1 MNNKIISNNKPLYKT
16 PKARWQKTT
25 LAGAIT
31 LAILSQQ
38 FIAGAEAATCST
50 AGDTITL
57 STAVAATC
65 FLSST
70 VSPFNNITV
79 DSVGS
84 IIVPYLATADG
95 INTFNTAL
103 VYNNT
108 GFPVGNGAITNQ
120 GVLAGVVS
128 GIHIRGASASA
139 LTAGTTL
146 INSGTINAYSTAAT
160 VTQGTIISAVTGVS
174 VDFASGAII
183 TNTGSILN
191 YDTTNARIGL
201 GTGLSLN
208 SSSGSII
215 NNGSATANSGTISG
229 GTGIALLGTSNTTIN
244 NNAGGSIVNGI
255 NIGSV
260 LGVADSSNS
269 VIHNKGSITH
279 VAGTA
284 IYQLF
289 GSGTQIINDG
299 SITGSNGSIYFFG
312 VSNGK
317 IQNNSGGTISGGI
330 ILGPTTTP
338 TQLSTNNLIDNRGT
352 IIVGDNLAGVY
363 IASGANNITNSGSIS
378 AGTRGVGVFFI
389 GTAGSSLINSGAISG
404 GSGVILN
411 ANSNFNNA
419 LGGTIQAN
427 DTGAHGLILNGL
439 TAGTYLNSGTI
450 TALAGGSA
458 VMSSSQN
465 IILQNN
471 GKLVS
476 ANGTGLGLQAG
487 STANTINNNGA
498 INAFFGINVQA
509 GSHSINNLSGGTIS
523 AGIGIDIAANSNGN
537 QISNAGV
544 ITIANNGVGVRS
556 ISTANTNI
564 NNSGT
569 IQAGSAAYG
578 VYLYNNTAGSVI
590 NSGTINSGLNGI
602 GAALGSGIQIENT
615 RSGII
620 STNDDISAAI
630 GLIGVNGATVSNAGK
645 IIATHTSSAG
655 IYSSSSNVTI
665 TSSGSIEV
673 GDNGAGI
680 YLDTNAAANTL
691 NNSGSIT
698 SLYSAIQS
706 NDGSHTINNLS
717 EGKLIA
723 NFGVLINADSSA
735 NTIDNKGAIAATTD
749 GIGVQLNSADNSLS
763 NSGAIS
769 AAGAGIGVDIGAAAT
784 GTVLNNTGTITS
796 GFRGLRVSANNTLVN
811 EGRISATNEWGVA
824 VELAGLS
831 AGSFS
836 NNGSINAAD
845 KGVGVL
851 SGANNITVSNSKDI
865 TAAGQG
871 VAVDISNGSNS
882 FIENSGTISSG
893 FASIRIADSQAVS
906 INNGGTLSGRVLN
919 SAKASQTSIN
929 NSGMI
934 SGSNNSAIL
943 YTQGLDGTL
952 SNSGTI
958 TLNNSDSANFSAAV
972 LALGV
977 NSGSFSNH
985 STISIQDNS
994 NGSSSTATAGV
1005 YFDTL
1010 SGDFTNSGSITNS
1023 TKSSGR
1029 EAYGVLINTLN
1040 SSAVFNN
1047 SGTITVNSGS
1057 TDAIRNSVAISYFEG
1072 GAGLNNTGTIDKL
1085 YIGAGTASR
1094 QFKLS
1099 GYGDIN
1105 TLIVKAS
1112 LDAETQL
1119 QISGNYKLPNL
1130 IAATIA
1136 PSGNLGDNLGALV
1149 SSAADTIIDLDSRHH
1164 TILGRLN
1171 LGANNRIDV
1180 DLNPNGDSGRIII
1193 SGAVTTPGTTKINI
1207 NQLGSSYIDGQV
1219 FTIIDG
1225 AAGSSLS
1232 FDSNISD
1239 NSLLYNFEPISNG
1252 QDLLIRVVGHGAAAP
1267 MLQSWSDTG
1276 RQQQDPLLYH
1286 AIQSAESSGATT
1298 LSSLLEQLS
1307 PDNSAS
1313 VFDSYRENSLAA
1325 AATINKR
1332 LNTVRLSQLGLSRE
1346 TGMAAGDPQHYS
1358 PSVWLQAYSSNI
1370 KQSQRQNTTGYN
1382 ADSSGFALGIDSL
1395 INDATRLGIGFNR
1408 SNHQSHSSNGHYS
1421 SDSDS
1426 TQAFIYGS
1434 YLSADDRFID
1444 SSISYGK
1451 SDYQSRRQINLI
1463 NLSRTAHA
1471 QFDAKQ
1477 LSAQLFYGKHI
1488 RYNNELLVS
1497 PYIGSQYSRLAI
1509 DSYQESGA
1517 QGANLRIAKS
1527 NQESLEAV
1535 LGTAI
1540 QKTFQ
1545 TGSGHQIV
1553 PELHASWRRELIDNA
1568 IEASSQFIGGGVS
1581 FKIQAPDTS
1590 DNTFTIGA
1598 SISLYRQDGID
1609 IKANYD
1615 YASRSGYSN
1624 HSGFINVKINTD
1636 FNSPFKKTRLK
1647 SVLNT
1652 PIDNFDA
1659 ISLNMAEL
1667 SPVYLADADT
1677 GLGII
1682 AAVDDFRYSNINLNG
1697 FQVDAG
1703 RLNYGV
1709 ADSFRSVAT
1718 YVGNTP
1724 MLSNTS
1730 VADFDHIN
1738 YFERYDAKAVN
1749 LSDMPSSAQFGHS
1762 GLAAVLQ
1769 YIPNKPVLGLYSSQ
1783 LGVSGSR
1790 LQGSQSGELGNG
1802 IDGVWNLP
1810 LGNSVALRI
1819 AGGRIKTEGITDY
1832 VNLYQL
1838 NAAGEP
1844 INASVSPSF
1853 VPQQDLNRQG
1863 DVNSFFTNYGRASLL
1878 WRASTELDL
1887 QLTAYH
1893 QKDDRGGNRIA
1904 AVGRNGYGNAYQT
1917 NQSGALIVEP
1927 KTRETNI
1934 VALDLDYQAD
1944 NFHISS
1950 NTSRYQHQG
1959 SLIDDVTGAASNLS
1973 FLNSGADYCENTS
1986 GTAFV
1991 GEFCAASP
1999 FALNSSRPLTV
2010 LDRRF
2015 NDQGISQEIKIS
2027 SSSNNDLQY
2036 SAGLFYHQ
2044 QKRTKIS
2051 AIDKVGFTTFYQNNR
2066 PSNSDDIAINS
2077 DLWSIQAE
2085 QLDAT
2090 DLSLYSNISYLINQ
2104 QWKLIAGLKGFSHKA
2119 KETALRSYPMFE
2131 QNGSARFAQLS
2142 QTLRTNEQ
2150 GFLPNFTIE
2159 YQARDNIGVY
2169 LKLGQGYRPGGLNSN
2184 ALVENSH
2191 SILAG
2196 KGQSPLLSYEAE
2208 TLSTAILGVQGN
2220 VSFSSDLNRN
2230 PLRYEL
2236 SLFSR
2241 FARDKQINTFN
2252 NSRDTRDQL
2261 QQQIINN
2268 AGSAIQQGLELKL
2281 ASKFS
2286 PRWSY
2291 SLNYN
2296 YNYKAEIK
2304 KALYQTGSI
2313 SRLGST
2319 QINNQGQLSPTGLG
2333 QTPTLIANSGTRL
2346 AFSPEHTAVVKT
2358 DYLIPYKTL
2367 SLRFFASLDYR
2378 SDMHAGLGGG
2388 AIIKG
2393 SSTMNIGASVLW
2405 EDMDISL
2412 WANNIGNS
2420 QRLNSIN
2427 LDNAGPLTEQ
2437 SYYGS
2442 GNYSAIAL
2450 PRNIGMTVNYKF

>member
-16 PKARWQKTT
+16 PKTRWQKNT

-38 FIAGAEAATCST
+38 FIAGAEAATCG
-50 AGDTITL
+50 AVPGDTITL
-57 STAVAATC
+57 NTAVAATC

-70 VSPFNNITV
+70 VSPFNNITIE
-79 DSVGS
+79 STGS
-84 IIVPYLATADG
+84 IIVPYLDTADG

-103 VYNNT
+103 IYNNT
-108 GFPVGNGAITNQ
+108 GFPVSNGAITNQ
-120 GVLAGVVS
+120 GILAGVVS
-128 GIHIRGASASA
+128 GIHIRGASAGA

-146 INSGTINAYSTAAT
+146 INSGTINAYSTLAT

-174 VDFASGAII
+174 LDFASGAII
-183 TNTGSILN
+183 TNTGNILN

-208 SSSGSII
+208 SSTGSII
-215 NNGSATANSGTISG
+215 NNGTAIANSGTISG
-229 GTGIALLGTSNTTIN
+229 GTGIALRGTSNTIN

-255 NIGSV
+255 NIGSAV
-260 LGVADSSNS
+260 GVADSTNT
-269 VIHNKGSITH
+269 VINNRGSITH
-279 VAGTA
+279 TGGTA

-317 IQNNSGGTISGGI
+317 IQNNSGAVINGSI

-352 IIVGDNLAGVY
+352 ITVGDNLTGIY
-363 IASGANNITNSGSIS
+363 IISGINNITNSGSIN
-378 AGTRGVGVFFI
+378 AGTGGAGVSI
-389 GTAGSSLINSGAISG
+389 ISTAGSSLSNSGAISG

-411 ANSNFNNA
+411 ANTNFNNA

-427 DTGAHGLILNGL
+427 DSGAHGLTLNGL

-450 TALAGGSA
+450 TAAAGGSA
-458 VMSSSQN
+458 VISNSQN
-465 IILQNN
+465 IIVQNN
-471 GKLVS
+471 GSLVS
-476 ANGTGLGLQAG
+476 ATGAGLLLQAG
-487 STANTINNNGA
+487 STANTLNNSGSISA
-498 INAFFGINVQA
+498 SYGVSVQA
-509 GSHSINNLSGGTIS
+509 GSHNINNLSGGTIS
-523 AGIGIDIAANSNGN
+523 AVVGIDLAANSNSN

-544 ITIANNGVGVRS
+544 LTITNSGVGVRS

-578 VYLYNNTAGSVI
+578 VYLYNNTASSVI

-615 RSGII
+615 GSGII

-645 IIATHTSSAG
+645 IIATHETSAG
-655 IYSSSSNVTI
+655 IYSSSTNVTI

-673 GDNGAGI
+673 GSNGAGI
-680 YLDTNAAANTL
+680 YLDTNAAANTI

-706 NDGSHTINNLS
+706 NDGSHSINNLADGS
-717 EGKLIA
+717 LSAI
-723 NFGVLINADSSA
+723 FGIQINAGSSA
-735 NTIDNKGAIAATTD
+735 NTIDNKGAIAATTE
-749 GIGVQLNSADNSLS
+749 GIGVQLNSADNHLT
-763 NSGAIS
+763 NSGTIS
-769 AAGAGIGVDIGAAAT
+769 AAGAGIGVDISTAAT

-796 GFRGLRVSANNTLVN
+796 GFRGLKVSSNNTLVN
-811 EGRISATNEWGVA
+811 NGSISSTNEAGVT
-824 VELAGLS
+824 VELAGLT

-836 NNGSINAAD
+836 NNGSISAANG
-845 KGVGVL
+845 GVGIL
-851 SGANNITVSNSKDI
+851 SSSNNIAISNSKNI

-871 VAVDISNGSNS
+871 VAVDINNGSNS
-882 FIENSGTISSG
+882 SIENSGTISSG

-906 INNGGTLSGRVLN
+906 INNNGTLSGRVLN
-919 SAKASQTSIN
+919 SAKASQTSIS
-929 NSGMI
+929 NSGI
-934 SGSNNSAIL
+934 INGSNNSAIL
-943 YTQGLDGTL
+943 YAQGLDGTL

-958 TLNNSDSANFSAAV
+958 SLNNSDPANFSAAV
-972 LALGV
+972 LALGL
-977 NSGSFSNH
+977 NSGSFTNY

-994 NGSSSTATAGV
+994 NGDSSTATAGV
-1005 YFDTL
+1005 YLETL
-1010 SGDFTNSGSITNS
+1010 SGKFTNSGSITNS
-1023 TKSSGR
+1023 TNTSNR

-1057 TDAIRNSVAISYFEG
+1057 TEAIRNSVAISNFEG
-1072 GAGLNNTGTIDKL
+1072 GAGLNNTGTIDSL

-1105 TLIVKAS
+1105 TLIVKGS

-1130 IAATIA
+1130 IAATTDA
-1136 PSGNLGDNLGALV
+1136 SGNLGALV
-1149 SSAADTIIDLDSRHH
+1149 SSAADTIIDLDNRHH

-1207 NQLGSSYIDGQV
+1207 NQLGSTYTDGQV

-1239 NSLLYNFEPISNG
+1239 SSLLYNFETINNG

-1267 MLQSWSDTG
+1267 ILQSWSDTG
-1276 RQQQDPLLYH
+1276 RQQQDPLLYQ
-1286 AIQSAESSGATT
+1286 AIQSAESSGATN
-1298 LSSLLEQLS
+1298 LNSLVEQLS
-1307 PDNSAS
+1307 LDNSAS

-1325 AATINKR
+1325 TATINKR
-1332 LNTVRLSQLGLSRE
+1332 LNTVRLTQLGLSSE
-1346 TGMAAGDPQHYS
+1346 TGMAAGDQQYYS

-1370 KQSQRQNTTGYN
+1370 KQSQRQNTTGYK
-1382 ADSSGFALGIDSL
+1382 ADSSGLALGIDSL
-1395 INDATRLGIGFNR
+1395 INDATRLGIGFSR
-1408 SNHQSHSSNGHYS
+1408 SNHQSHSSDGRYS

-1434 YLSADDRFID
+1434 YLSADDSFID

-1451 SDYQSRRQINLI
+1451 SDYQSRRHINLI

-1471 QFDAKQ
+1471 EFDAKQ
-1477 LSAQLFYGKHI
+1477 LSAQLVYGKHI
-1488 RYNNELLVS
+1488 RYNNDLLVS
-1497 PYIGSQYSRLAI
+1497 PYIGTQYSRLAI
-1509 DSYQESGA
+1509 DPYQESGA
-1517 QGANLRIAKS
+1517 QGANLSIAKS

-1535 LGTAI
+1535 LGASI
-1540 QKTFQ
+1540 QKAFQ
-1545 TGSGHQIV
+1545 SDSGHQIV

-1568 IEASSQFIGGGVS
+1568 IEASSQFVGGGAS
-1581 FKIQAPDTS
+1581 FKTPAPNTT

-1609 IKANYD
+1609 VKANYD

-1636 FNSPFKKTRLK
+1636 FKSPFKKTRLK

-1652 PIDNFDA
+1652 PIDNFDT
-1659 ISLNMAEL
+1659 ITLNMAEL
-1667 SPVYLADADT
+1667 SPVYLSDADT

-1682 AAVDDFRYSNINLNG
+1682 AAVDDFRYSNITLNG

-1738 YFERYDAKAVN
+1738 YFERYDAKAVS

-1769 YIPNKPVLGLYSSQ
+1769 YIPNQPILGLYSSQ

-1810 LGNSVALRI
+1810 LGNSMALRI
-1819 AGGRIKTEGITDY
+1819 AGGRIKTEGIIDY
-1832 VNLYQL
+1832 VNLYKL
-1838 NAAGEP
+1838 NPAGEP

-1853 VPQQDLNRQG
+1853 VPQQDLNQQS

-1878 WRASTELDL
+1878 WRASTELEL

-1904 AVGRNGYGNAYQT
+1904 AVGLDGYGNAYQAG
-1917 NQSGALIVEP
+1917 QSGALIVEP

-1944 NFHISS
+1944 NFQLHS
-1950 NTSRYQHQG
+1950 NTSRYKHQG

-1991 GEFCAASP
+1991 GKFCAASP
-1999 FALNSSRPLTV
+1999 FSLNSSRPLTV

-2036 SAGLFYHQ
+2036 SVGLFYNQ
-2044 QKRTKIS
+2044 QQRTKS
-2051 AIDKVGFTTFYQNNR
+2051 SSIDKIGFTTFYKNNR
-2066 PSNSDDIAINS
+2066 PSNSDNIAINS
-2077 DLWSIQAE
+2077 DRWSIHAE

-2090 DLSLYSNISYLINQ
+2090 DLSLYGNISYSINE
-2104 QWKLIAGLKGFSHKA
+2104 QWQLIAGLKGFSHKA

-2131 QNGSARFAQLS
+2131 QNGSVRFAQLS

-2150 GFLPNFTIE
+2150 GILPNFAIE
-2159 YQARDNIGVY
+2159 YKARDDMEFY

-2184 ALVENSH
+2184 ALVENSN

-2196 KGQSPLLSYEAE
+2196 KGQSSLLGYKAE
-2208 TLSTAILGVQGN
+2208 TLSTGIVGVKGN
-2220 VSFSSDLNRN
+2220 YSFSSDLSST

-2268 AGSAIQQGLELKL
+2268 ARSAIQQGLALKL

-2304 KALYQTGSI
+2304 EALYQTGSI

-2319 QINNQGQLSPTGLG
+2319 QIDNAGQLSPSNLD
-2333 QTPTLIANSGTRL
+2333 QIPTLIANSGTRL

-2367 SLRFFASLDYR
+2367 SLRFFGSVDYR
-2378 SDMHAGLGGG
+2378 STMHAGLGSNTM
-2388 AIIKG
+2388 IKG
-2393 SSTMNIGASVLW
+2393 SSTLNIGASVLW
-2405 EDMDISL
+2405 ENMDITL
-2412 WANNIGNS
+2412 WANNIGNK
-2420 QRLNSIN
+2420 RRINSIN
-2427 LDNAGPLTEQ
+2427 LDNAGPLSEQ

-2442 GNYSAIAL
+2442 GNSFAIAL
-2450 PRNIGMTVNYKF
+2450 PRNIGMTINYKF